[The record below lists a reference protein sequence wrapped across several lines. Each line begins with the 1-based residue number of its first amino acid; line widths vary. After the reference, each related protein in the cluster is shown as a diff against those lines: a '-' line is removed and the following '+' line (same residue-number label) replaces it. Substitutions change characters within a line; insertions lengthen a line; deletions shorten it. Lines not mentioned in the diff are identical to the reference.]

1 MINFILKR
9 YQNCYIDIQIN
20 DFGNNLKGPQAVKNL
35 SWIFLYDV
43 KYVSMKYEGWWEILI
58 LFFRNYSSFLFHISN
73 RVSLLENVVHIHGST
88 GNLQFLCT
96 SKTIFEQYFHGNI
109 TYYIET
115 KYCELKYC
123 QLCGFKH
130 IDLLNI

>member
-1 MINFILKR
+1 MRNF
-9 YQNCYIDIQIN
+9 
-20 DFGNNLKGPQAVKNL
+20 DFVFSK
-35 SWIFLYDV
+35 
-43 KYVSMKYEGWWEILI
+43 
-58 LFFRNYSSFLFHISN
+58 LFFFFISYFESC
-73 RVSLLENVVHIHGST
+73 VALLENVVHIHGST

-123 QLCGFKH
+123 QLSGYYGFKH